1 MDKPEEV
8 SSAMKLLLA
17 SAQLDQH
24 LNLAKHQEHATHKKK
39 KNKIKVYL
47 KLALIILF
55 YKKIWTVLNSWTE

>member
-39 KNKIKVYL
+39 KTKSKFI
-47 KLALIILF
+47 
-55 YKKIWTVLNSWTE
+55 